1 MNLKLA
7 FGVLF
12 FSSVTIATLALSIIF
27 LEKVYMITLKKSFVL
42 VTVAMFIFG
51 AAVGAYIQR
60 RNKKV
65 RPWV

>member
-12 FSSVTIATLALSIIF
+12 FSSVTIATLALGIIF
-27 LEKVYMITLKKSFVL
+27 LEKVYMVTLKKSFVL

-51 AAVGAYIQR
+51 ATVGAYIQR